1 MRTVVTRGV
10 DCETVPGRHVGGN
23 GHKPAAGL
31 PILPRGV
38 TTNNGKA
45 GCTSVEF
52 DQFPGG
58 VPPVFDV

>member
-1 MRTVVTRGV
+1 
-10 DCETVPGRHVGGN
+10 
-23 GHKPAAGL
+23 
-31 PILPRGV
+31 V